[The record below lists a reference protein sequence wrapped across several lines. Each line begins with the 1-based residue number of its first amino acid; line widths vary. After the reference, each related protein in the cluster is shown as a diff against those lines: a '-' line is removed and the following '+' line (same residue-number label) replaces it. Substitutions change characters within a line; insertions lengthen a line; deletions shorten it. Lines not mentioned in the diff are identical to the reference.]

1 MSAFSTTSTSSGTD
15 CCVTISRANLSVAA
29 TPTDS
34 TVASPTGCSS
44 ISPPPESFVVVWK
57 TKLPRYYFSFA
68 YQYYSIISGA
78 TSRCHSAHSGMDHF
92 ALCLVFGW
100 PNLDGLGTTSL
111 QYSFFFFKCHSRTVP
126 FSVGGFSFFQFH
138 FAYPLLPSGGA
149 TGLRGTFHGHPR
161 PFYLTFTDIHN
172 TYTPMGAYS
181 RRDSNPC

>member
-57 TKLPRYYFSFA
+57 TKLLRYYFSSA

-92 ALCLVFGW
+92 ALCLVFGR
-100 PNLDGLGTTSL
+100 PNLDGLGTTSP
-111 QYSFFFFKCHSRTVP
+111 QYSFSRINSFPELFHRRRRLQQQLVQRKCPNETRFDCYDRTKP
-126 FSVGGFSFFQFH
+126 KTS
-138 FAYPLLPSGGA
+138 
-149 TGLRGTFHGHPR
+149 LRRNRSLQRLVLFLICH
-161 PFYLTFTDIHN
+161 
-172 TYTPMGAYS
+172 
-181 RRDSNPC
+181 RRYY